1 MSKQPRPK
9 TLEQAQS
16 CGWLLGCP
24 GRRLPSSIVR
34 LGKRERERENQ
45 HALSG
50 LENETFEALQRAW

>member
-16 CGWLLGCP
+16 CGWLLGCS

-34 LGKRERERENQ
+34 LGKRENQ